1 MYKVIIA
8 DDEKVIRMG
17 LKNILDWE
25 NLGFEVAGV
34 FSDGEE
40 VLDYLDYAI
49 PDAIL
54 TDVKMANISGLDVA
68 KYVMEHQCPCKVVI
82 VSGFHEF
89 DLALKA
95 IKYGAD
101 EYLLKPVD
109 PEELERVFRKIKDT
123 LDREKAQRAK
133 SIQEQDLMRELQTI
147 LESQF
152 LEEIVL
158 GAVKGE
164 EYLSS
169 RFGMIYPELDL
180 EKSGCFLVDM
190 SIRDFDGFI
199 GKVWGLGQD
208 HFEDELDRYLRGF
221 EGGYLYRI
229 VYKSAGVTRLLA
241 IRRVEDALAPEAAAP
256 VLVERLQ
263 EEFGFRIDYSLQ
275 GTYRNIRALAFR
287 NVAEQQDKQDVFTQT
302 QFNEQV
308 LLMLSN
314 AVTGNH
320 IRAQEIFRGILD
332 TVSDEPAPQRNQRV
346 WKILESLRTAFLDAD
361 PQMHSNLQSYMRQ
374 QDVMALESWEGL
386 VEYCDRVFDFIR
398 IAQSEEGRN
407 VNEFV
412 LKAKQYICENICRD
426 VSREEVAAK
435 VFVCPS
441 YLSKLFVK
449 ETGET
454 YLTYVNSVKI
464 EKAKELLK
472 DPENRSYQIGEML
485 GYSTPKYFARL
496 FKAQTGMTPSEYRRK
511 ALLTKGEDDEE
522 Q

>member
-8 DDEKVIRMG
+8 DDEKLIRNG

-25 NLGFEVAGV
+25 TLGFEVDGV

-40 VLDYLDYAI
+40 VLDYLDYSV

-54 TDVKMANISGLDVA
+54 TDVKMANVSGLEVA
-68 KYVMEHQCPCKVVI
+68 RYVMEHQLQCKVVI

-95 IKYGAD
+95 LKYGAD

-109 PEELERVFRKIKDT
+109 PEELERVFRKISAE
-123 LDREKAQRAK
+123 LDRQRAREAK
-133 SIQEQDLMRELQTI
+133 NIREQHLMRELQGI

-158 GAVKGE
+158 GAAKGPD
-164 EYLSS
+164 YLRS
-169 RFGMIYPELDL
+169 RFKMIYPELNMDTAR
-180 EKSGCFLVDM
+180 CFLVDM
-190 SIRDFDGFI
+190 SIHEFDWFI
-199 GKVWGLGQD
+199 EKVWGSGRD
-208 HFEDELDRYLRGF
+208 NFEESLDSYLRSF

-229 VYKSAGVTRLLA
+229 VYKNANVVRLLA
-241 IRRVEDALAPEAAAP
+241 IRRRETALQPPEAAMK
-256 VLVERLQ
+256 LLQLLQ
-263 EEFGFRIDYSLQ
+263 EEFEFDAEYHLQ
-275 GTYRNIRALAFR
+275 GVYPNLQALALR
-287 NVAEQQDKQDVFTQT
+287 SARKEPKQPELFQQT
-302 QFNEQV
+302 QFNEQI

-314 AVTGNH
+314 TVTGNH
-320 IRAQEIFRGILD
+320 IRAQDIFHGILD
-332 TVSDEPAPQRNQRV
+332 AMSDMSQQQRCQSV
-346 WKILESLRTAFLDAD
+346 WQILQNLCTALVEAN
-361 PQMHSNLQSYMRQ
+361 PQMQQSIEAYIRQ
-374 QDVMALESWEGL
+374 EDVLGL
-386 VEYCDRVFDFIR
+386 RGEAELREYCDRVFDFIR
-398 IAQSEEGRN
+398 MAQSGDIGN
-407 VNEFV
+407 VNELV
-412 LKAKQYICENICRD
+412 MKAKQYIGENICRD

-435 VFVCPS
+435 LFICPS

-454 YLTYVNSVKI
+454 YLAFVNTMKI
-464 EKAKELLK
+464 DRAKELLK

-511 ALLTKGEDDEE
+511 VLRTEGDENE
-522 Q
+522 EI